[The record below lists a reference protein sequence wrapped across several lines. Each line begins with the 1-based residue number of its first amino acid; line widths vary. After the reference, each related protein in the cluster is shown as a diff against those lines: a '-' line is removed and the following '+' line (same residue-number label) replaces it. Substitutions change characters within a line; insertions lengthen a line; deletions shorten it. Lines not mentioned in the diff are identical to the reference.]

1 MKSLLLSCSLWLCCA
16 LSFAQSSPHR
26 VTGRVVDTA
35 TNSVI
40 ELVTVQLG
48 HPQSKS
54 PEYVQVSDLDGKFI
68 FERVTP
74 GDYELYIS
82 YVGYDAKAIAV
93 QVDHDVDLGSVALHA
108 TSHALTEATVVADKP
123 VITRSAEKTVFNVAQ
138 SPTHQTGTAEDAL
151 RNMPGV
157 AVDRNGNISMI
168 GKQGV
173 KVLVDGKPSVLAESN
188 LQAFLKSIPA
198 NTIESIELITNPSAR
213 YDAAGNA
220 GIINI
225 KLKKGKRDGLNG
237 SVSATYGIL
246 NRYNGNAVLN
256 YRKNKV
262 NLFATYS
269 VNYKKENHEFNDKRD
284 ITINDT
290 LSHYYQHNPST
301 DRNLSNSLK
310 AGLDYFINDKNTLT
324 YTFSGSHNWGRM
336 NSTSDSRNMDADF
349 NPLSSFLS
357 GTQNNGLSLSLTN
370 DINYLKKYDSTDREL
385 MIDLSHTYV
394 KGSNRDYLQSKAYD
408 TAGNEMPAQNLDRSM
423 YTRNYIHNVIFKLD
437 YVQPLKLKGYKVET
451 GLKNETTLN
460 HNDYNVYD
468 KQNGNEI
475 KNTLLSNGFEYI
487 ENIAAY
493 YIIGSGAYKERL
505 TYSAGLRAEHTY
517 IGSNNSGVNRNY
529 LSLFPSA
536 SLNGVLGKEKNQNL
550 SLSYSRRVERPAF
563 QQINNTVTY
572 FDQYSTWQGN
582 PYLRPAFSHILSL
595 EYNITIKKTML
606 SISSENSF
614 TDGLFTESSA
624 VDSNRVTRGSV
635 RNGSK
640 STTIGGGF
648 YIKSDL
654 TKWWGIQMNHYVA
667 WQKFDYK
674 AGINTGPV
682 TGAWYNLWTSMDF
695 KFWKNT
701 IFNINGW
708 FNSGDVSP
716 QGRSKPCGAMNAS
729 IKKSFLKDRL
739 TVSIVGQ
746 NILNTMKFGWYVNTA
761 NLHTNGTWQ
770 NYNRAVYITLTY
782 RFGKDTKPI
791 QRRDIEE
798 NSRLGG
804 GGGKS
809 K

>member
-1 MKSLLLSCSLWLCCA
+1 MKSLLLLCSLWLCCVF
-16 LSFAQSSPHR
+16 SYAQHSSYQ
-26 VTGRVVDTA
+26 VTGRVVDSAAA
-35 TNSVI
+35 TVI
-40 ELVTVQLG
+40 ELVTIQLRK
-48 HPQSKS
+48 PESKN
-54 PEYVQVSDLDGKFI
+54 PEYVQVSDLDGKFT
-68 FERVTP
+68 FDRVLR

-82 YVGYDAKAIAV
+82 YVGYEARTIAIK
-93 QVDHDVDLGSVALHA
+93 VDHDQDLGSVVLSPS
-108 TSHALTEATVVADKP
+108 SHALKEATIVADKP
-123 VITRSAEKTVFNVAQ
+123 VIIRNAEKTVFNVAQ

-151 RNMPGV
+151 RNMPGI

-188 LQAFLKSIPA
+188 LAAFLKSIPA

-237 SVSATYGIL
+237 SVTGMYGYP
-246 NRYNGNAVLN
+246 NRYNANLVLN

-262 NLFATYS
+262 NLFGTYS
-269 VNYKKENHEFNDKRD
+269 LFYKKENHEFNDRRD
-284 ITINDT
+284 ININDT

-301 DRNLSNSLK
+301 NRVMSNTLK
-310 AGLDYFINDKNTLT
+310 AGLDYFVNDKNTLT
-324 YTFSGSHNWGRM
+324 YTFSGSHDWDRM
-336 NSTSDSRNMDADF
+336 NSNSTSQNMDADYKPI
-349 NPLSSFLS
+349 NNFLS
-357 GTQNNGLSLSLTN
+357 TTQNKGINFSITN

-394 KGSNRDYLQSKAYD
+394 KSNSRDYLQSKAYD
-408 TAGNEMPAQNLDRSM
+408 TAGMEIPAQDLDRGM
-423 YTRNYIHNVIFKLD
+423 FTNNYIHNVIFKLD
-437 YVQPLKLKGYKVET
+437 YVQPLKLKGYKIET
-451 GLKNETTLN
+451 GLKNETTVN

-468 KQNGNEI
+468 KQNGTEV
-475 KNTLLSNGFEYI
+475 KNPLLSNAFQYV

-493 YIIGSGAYKERL
+493 YIIGSGAYKELL

-517 IGSNNSGVNRNY
+517 IGSNNSNVSRNY

-536 SLNGVLGKEKNQNL
+536 SINTSLKKQQNL
-550 SLSYSRRVERPAF
+550 SLSYSRRVDRPEF
-563 QQINNTVTY
+563 RQINNTVTY

-595 EYNITIKKTML
+595 EYNITIKKTMI
-606 SISSENSF
+606 SISSENTF
-614 TDGLFTESSA
+614 TQGLFTESST

-635 RNGSK
+635 RNGAGSK
-640 STTIGGGF
+640 TIGGGL

-654 TKWWGIQMNHYVA
+654 TKWWTIQMNHYVA

-674 AGINTGPV
+674 QDLNTGAV
-682 TGAWYNLWTSMDF
+682 SGAWYNLWTSMDF
-695 KFWKNT
+695 KFWKGT
-701 IFNINGW
+701 VFNINGW
-708 FNSGDVSP
+708 MNTGDVSP
-716 QGRSKPCGAMNAS
+716 QGRSLICGAMNTS

-739 TVSIVGQ
+739 TVSLIGQ
-746 NILNTMKFGWYVNTA
+746 NILNTMKFRWYVNNS
-761 NLHTNGTWQ
+761 NLHTQGSWQ
-770 NYNRAVYITLTY
+770 NFNRSVYINLTY

-791 QRRDIEE
+791 QRRDIEG

-804 GGGKS
+804 GGGGKS

>member
-1 MKSLLLSCSLWLCCA
+1 MKSLLLSCSLWLCCV
-16 LSFAQSSPHR
+16 LSFAQSSSHR

-35 TNSVI
+35 TNTVI
-40 ELVTVQLG
+40 ELVTVQLR
-48 HPQSKS
+48 HQQSKN

-68 FERVTP
+68 FERVIP

-82 YVGYDAKAIAV
+82 YVGYDARAIAV
-93 QVDHDVDLGSVALHA
+93 KVDHDVDLGSVTLHT

-123 VITRSAEKTVFNVAQ
+123 VITKSAEKTVFNVAQ

-237 SVSATYGIL
+237 SISATYGIL

-256 YRKNKV
+256 YRKNKF
-262 NLFATYS
+262 NLFTTYS

-394 KGSNRDYLQSKAYD
+394 KGTNRDYLQSKAYD

-423 YTRNYIHNVIFKLD
+423 YTRNYIHNIIFKLD
-437 YVQPLKLKGYKVET
+437 YVQPLKLKGYKIET

-468 KQNGNEI
+468 KQNGNEV

-654 TKWWGIQMNHYVA
+654 TKWWSIQMNHYVA

-682 TGAWYNLWTSMDF
+682 TGA
-695 KFWKNT
+695 
-701 IFNINGW
+701 
-708 FNSGDVSP
+708 
-716 QGRSKPCGAMNAS
+716 
-729 IKKSFLKDRL
+729 
-739 TVSIVGQ
+739 
-746 NILNTMKFGWYVNTA
+746 
-761 NLHTNGTWQ
+761 
-770 NYNRAVYITLTY
+770 
-782 RFGKDTKPI
+782 
-791 QRRDIEE
+791 
-798 NSRLGG
+798 
-804 GGGKS
+804 
-809 K
+809 

>member
-16 LSFAQSSPHR
+16 LSFAQSSPYR
-26 VTGRVVDTA
+26 VTGRVIDTA

-40 ELVTVQLG
+40 ELVTVQLR

-54 PEYVQVSDLDGKFI
+54 PEYVQVSDLDGKFV

-82 YVGYDAKAIAV
+82 YVGYDAKTIAV
-93 QVDHDVDLGSVALHA
+93 QVDHDVDLGSVALHP

-237 SVSATYGIL
+237 SASAGYGFL
-246 NRYNGNAVLN
+246 NRYNGNTVLN

-269 VNYKKENHEFNDKRD
+269 LNYKRENHEFNDKRD

-336 NSTSDSRNMDADF
+336 NSTSDSRNMNANF

-357 GTQNNGLSLSLTN
+357 ATQNNGLSLSVTN

-385 MIDLSHTYV
+385 MVDLSHTYV
-394 KGSNRDYLQSKAYD
+394 KSANRDYLQSKAYD
-408 TAGNEMPAQNLDRSM
+408 TVGNEMPAQNLDRSM
-423 YTRNYIHNVIFKLD
+423 YTRNYIHNIIFKLD
-437 YVQPLKLKGYKVET
+437 YVQPLKLKGYKIET

-468 KQNGNEI
+468 KQNGNDV
-475 KNTLLSNGFEYI
+475 KNMLLSNGFEYV

-654 TKWWGIQMNHYVA
+654 TKWWSIQMNHYVA

-674 AGINTGPV
+674 AGINTGAV

-761 NLHTNGTWQ
+761 NLHTNGSWQ
-770 NYNRAVYITLTY
+770 NFNRAVYVTLTY